1 MKLSLDRLWL
11 KSFLSYKSQGI
22 DLPDHGMVL
31 LQGPSGA
38 GKSAIMQAIAYGFGF
53 NSTPAT
59 KLTTWGSENGA
70 EVLIAGRFD
79 KEDFTLVRSV
89 DKPAVLEIGDI
100 QYQGNSNVK
109 NVLQGRLG
117 VSPEF
122 LSELTYRPQQ
132 EPGSFVRKTDS
143 EKKEFLTQV
152 LGLQKFEQAV
162 EQAQERISMLNVEI
176 SKYQLKV
183 EDAKLAI
190 SAALAEIEKYPHPE
204 PLDSYYY
211 TELADAQL
219 EVDAANTAHSMKR
232 FLLSK
237 AEKPEDSE
245 AVKLNREI
253 LRGLQDLKMVQDKIV
268 SETTAA
274 VKGWGAVKFK
284 LENLLKKKA
293 KLETGTCFECGQDW
307 VNEGALE
314 QVNEEIKTT
323 EALATKHT
331 EAIRKHDEAKEH
343 ITTLS
348 MGISDITR
356 EIEDMQKGNQTAYHE
371 LEVAVHTAYR
381 AMNEAQ
387 SKRDK
392 TKWALELAEE
402 KYGKARELHTGATD
416 RHAIALNK
424 LEASQTYL
432 DGLDKEMST
441 EADFVLLAGN
451 QGFLGAIFE
460 EVLIQIAAET
470 NSILTQV
477 PNTAHVAIAFATE
490 TTTHGGKQK
499 KAITLNVSVNGNS
512 TTLQAGLS
520 GGMKTVVMLA
530 TDLAVGKVVAQRS
543 GLSPNWLILDEPFDG
558 LDSYSREA
566 MLEMLAK
573 EAQEKVIIV
582 VDHSVDTSG
591 MFQTVYK
598 VSQTNG
604 ISTVDTMK

>member
-11 KSFLSYKSQGI
+11 KYFLSYKAQGI

-38 GKSAIMQAIAYGFGF
+38 GKSAIMQGVAYAFGF
-53 NSTPAT
+53 NSTPAN
-59 KLTTWGSENGA
+59 KLTTWGGEEGA
-70 EVLIAGRFD
+70 AVQITGRFD
-79 KEDFTLVRSV
+79 KEAFTLIRSV
-89 DKPAVLEIGDI
+89 DKPAILEIGDI

-109 NVLQGRLG
+109 SVLQGGLG

-162 EQAQERISMLNVEI
+162 EEAQKHLQVLNVEI
-176 SKYQLKV
+176 ATYESRA
-183 EDAKLAI
+183 DNFKLAVD
-190 SAALAEIEKYPHPE
+190 AANAEIEKYPCPVPMTDYSVPIAE
-204 PLDSYYY
+204 
-211 TELADAQL
+211 AQE
-219 EVDAANTAHSMKR
+219 EVDAANVILAHHR
-232 FLLSK
+232 FMLSK
-237 AEKPEDSE
+237 ADKPEDSE
-245 AVKLNREI
+245 EVKSSKIVLN
-253 LRGLQDLKMVQDKIV
+253 GLQEMKIAEEKV
-268 SETTAA
+268 VATMTATA
-274 VKGWGAVKFK
+274 KGWGGARFK
-284 LENLLKKKA
+284 LENLLKKKE

-314 QVNEEIKTT
+314 HVVEEIKET
-323 EALATKHT
+323 EALVALHT
-331 EAIRKHDEAKEH
+331 EAIAKHDYAKEK
-343 ITTLS
+343 IKTLDV
-348 MGISDITR
+348 GILDITK
-356 EIEDMQKGNQTAYHE
+356 EIETLTTESYQNYRTLTTAVATANEEVWAAQTE
-371 LEVAVHTAYR
+371 L
-381 AMNEAQ
+381 
-387 SKRDK
+387 DK
-392 TKWALELAEE
+392 LRSNYQIALEKYSKAKELYEGAVGRLAL
-402 KYGKARELHTGATD
+402 AQ
-416 RHAIALNK
+416 NN
-424 LEASQTYL
+424 LEATKL
-432 DGLDKEMST
+432 TLELKDREMRT
-441 EADFVLLAGN
+441 ESDFVLLAGN

-460 EVLIQIAAET
+460 EVLIQIAAEA
-470 NSILTQV
+470 NSILAQV
-477 PNTAHVAIAFATE
+477 PNTAHVAISFTTE
-490 TTTHGGKQK
+490 TTTQGGKQK
-499 KAITLNVSVNGNS
+499 KSITLNVSVSGNS

-530 TDLAVGKVVAQRS
+530 IDLAVGKVVAQRS
-543 GLSPNWLILDEPFDG
+543 GLNPNWLILDEPFDG
-558 LDSYSREA
+558 LDSSSREA